1 MTQAAAC
8 HYGVTIDGRANK
20 VAAITGLFW
29 LLKILATTLGE
40 TAGDMLS
47 MTLGLGYLTSLCV
60 TGVLLLGMLFVQI
73 NSRRFIAP
81 VYWLTIIATTITGTE
96 IADALDRSLGLGYA
110 GGMSVLLAM
119 FVVILAA
126 WQRLGSGIRAYPI
139 LRRQTEL
146 FYWAAILASNTLGTS
161 IGDFFSDSA
170 GLGYLAAS
178 AITAA
183 VIGLVY
189 LLHRSARVS
198 SVLAFWAAFVMT
210 RPFGA
215 TFGDF
220 LTKPIAHN
228 GLALSTIVASTVA
241 FALMLLLLLVQY
253 QSARRQRL

>member
-1 MTQAAAC
+1 MTQAAAS

-20 VAAITGLFW
+20 VAAVTGLFW

-47 MTLGLGYLTSLCV
+47 MTLGLGYFASLCV
-60 TGVLLLGMLFVQI
+60 SAVLLVGMLFVQA
-73 NSRRFIAP
+73 SSHRFVAP
-81 VYWLTIIATTITGTE
+81 VYWLTIVATTITGTE
-96 IADALDRSLGLGYA
+96 VADALDRSLGLGYA
-110 GGMSVLLAM
+110 GGMGVLLIV
-119 FVVILAA
+119 FVIILLA
-126 WQRLGSGIRAYPI
+126 WQRLGSGIRTYPI

-170 GLGYLAAS
+170 GIGYLAAS
-178 AITAA
+178 TITAA
-183 VIGLVY
+183 VIGVLY
-189 LLHRSARVS
+189 LLHCSARVS

-220 LTKPIAHN
+220 LTKPMAHN
-228 GLALSTIVASTVA
+228 GLALSTIGASMVA
-241 FALMLLLLLVQY
+241 FGLMILLLLVQY
-253 QSARRQRL
+253 RQQRL